1 MRHYLPKEKGWGEG
15 VYRGEHILMNETIWI
30 KLMNEAIPFFLLV
43 GLAFVLYRG
52 IIKNQ
57 ALLTEREALLK
68 RYLLFRGDKQ
78 VRLKVYGEDEK
89 VHQELLKNLS
99 NSWKNFKR
107 SYDQCL
113 ESLAGNTKKTK
124 RILYLLTVCLLIN
137 SARHFMEAYFSSSL
151 KIQFSYI
158 LSREL
163 SNYVLVFL
171 SFLLLKLQTHKFL
184 TFKGEVVKMDRE
196 ILFFPNGLLT
206 EGEHEVLYNE
216 FDPLEAKGE
225 ESEKEDQDSHE

>member
-1 MRHYLPKEKGWGEG
+1 M
-15 VYRGEHILMNETIWI
+15 IETIWI
-30 KLMNEAIPFFLLV
+30 KLLNEAIPLFLLI

-52 IIKNQ
+52 IKKNQ

-124 RILYLLTVCLLIN
+124 RILYFFTICLLVN
-137 SARHFMEAYFSSSL
+137 SARHFVEAYFFSSL
-151 KIQFSYI
+151 KIQFSSI

-171 SFLLLKLQTHKFL
+171 SFFLLRSQTHKFL
-184 TFKGEVVKMDRE
+184 TLKGEVVKMDRE
-196 ILFFPNGLLT
+196 ILFFPNGLSP

-216 FDPLEAKGE
+216 FDPLETKGE
-225 ESEKEDQDSHE
+225 ESEKEDQDPRE

>member
-1 MRHYLPKEKGWGEG
+1 M
-15 VYRGEHILMNETIWI
+15 
-30 KLMNEAIPFFLLV
+30 MNEAIPLFLLI

-52 IIKNQ
+52 IKKNQ

-113 ESLAGNTKKTK
+113 QSLAGNTKKTK
-124 RILYLLTVCLLIN
+124 RVLYLLTVCLLVN
-137 SARHFMEAYFSSSL
+137 SARHFVEAYFFSKL
-151 KIQFSYI
+151 KIQFPHI

-171 SFLLLKLQTHKFL
+171 SFFFLRLQTHKFL
-184 TFKGEVVKMDRE
+184 TLKGEVVKMDRE
-196 ILFFPNGLLT
+196 ILFFPNGLST

-216 FDPLEAKGE
+216 FDPLETKGE
-225 ESEKEDQDSHE
+225 ESEKENQDPRE